1 MDVNLINPF
10 VNSFLNVMPQLG
22 FKEVKKQGVSVKGKS
37 IKSLGVMLI
46 LGIVGDIKGN
56 IIYSLDVESAKQI
69 ASVMMMGF
77 PVAELDD
84 MAQSALSE
92 LSNMLTANAST
103 NFSENGTNINIS
115 TPTLM
120 HGNDFEAKL
129 NTDKALC
136 ISILVDNIPIEI
148 NVAFDKLQ

>member
-10 VNSFLNVMPQLG
+10 VDSFLNVMPQLG
-22 FKEVKKQGVSVKGKS
+22 FKEVKKQGISVKGKN
-37 IKSLGVMLI
+37 IKSSGVMLI
-46 LGIVGDIKGN
+46 LGIVGDIKGS
-56 IIYSLDVESAKQI
+56 IIYSLDVESAKKI
-69 ASVMMMGF
+69 ASIMMMGF

-103 NFSENGTNINIS
+103 NFAGNGTNINIS

-120 HGNDFEAKL
+120 HGNDFEAKM
-129 NTDKALC
+129 NTDKVLC

-148 NVAFDKLQ
+148 NIAFDNIQ

>member
-10 VNSFLNVMPQLG
+10 INSFLNVMPLLG
-22 FKEVKKQGVSVKGKS
+22 FKEVKKQGISVKGQN
-37 IKSLGVMLI
+37 IKSLGVMMI

-56 IIYSLDVESAKQI
+56 IIYSLKVESAKQI
-69 ASVMMMGF
+69 ASIMMMGH
-77 PVAELDD
+77 PVTELDD

-103 NFSENGTNINIS
+103 NFAENGTNINIS

-120 HGNDFEAKL
+120 HGNEFEAKM
-129 NTDKALC
+129 NTDQVLC
-136 ISILVDNIPIEI
+136 IVILVDNIPIEI
-148 NVAFDKLQ
+148 NIAFNKF

>member
-1 MDVNLINPF
+1 MDVNLVNPF
-10 VNSFLNVMPQLG
+10 IDSFLNVMPQLG

-37 IKSLGVMLI
+37 IKSLGVMII

-56 IIYSLDVESAKQI
+56 IIYSLTDESAKQI
-69 ASVMMMGF
+69 ASVMMMGM
-77 PVAELDD
+77 PVPELDD

-103 NFSENGTNINIS
+103 NFAENGTTINIS

-120 HGNDFEAKL
+120 HGSDFEAKM
-129 NTDKALC
+129 NTDAVLC
-136 ISILVDNIPIEI
+136 VSLIVDNIPIEI
-148 NVAFDKLQ
+148 NIAFD

>member
-10 VNSFLNVMPQLG
+10 INSFLNVMPQLG
-22 FKEVKKQGVSVKGKS
+22 FKEVKKEGISVKGKD

-46 LGIVGDIKGN
+46 LGIVGDIKGT

-77 PVAELDD
+77 PVTELDD

-103 NFSENGTNINIS
+103 NFAESGTNINIS

-120 HGNDFEAKL
+120 HGNDFEAKV
-129 NTDKALC
+129 NTDKNLC

-148 NVAFDKLQ
+148 NLAFDKFQ

>member
-10 VNSFLNVMPQLG
+10 INSFLNVMPQLG
-22 FKEVKKQGVSVKGKS
+22 FKEVKKEGISVKGKD

-46 LGIVGDIKGN
+46 LSIVGDIKGT

-77 PVAELDD
+77 PVTELDD

-103 NFSENGTNINIS
+103 NFAESGTNINIS

-120 HGNDFEAKL
+120 HGNDFEAKV
-129 NTDKALC
+129 NTDKNLC

-148 NVAFDKLQ
+148 NLAFDKFQ

>member
-10 VNSFLNVMPQLG
+10 INSFLNVMPQLG
-22 FKEVKKQGVSVKGKS
+22 FKEVKKEGISVKGKD

-46 LGIVGDIKGN
+46 LSIVGDIKGT

-77 PVAELDD
+77 PVTELDD

-103 NFSENGTNINIS
+103 NFAESGTNINIS

-120 HGNDFEAKL
+120 HGNDFEAKV
-129 NTDKALC
+129 NTDKNLC

-148 NVAFDKLQ
+148 NVAFDKFQ

>member
-103 NFSENGTNINIS
+103 NFWENGTNINIS